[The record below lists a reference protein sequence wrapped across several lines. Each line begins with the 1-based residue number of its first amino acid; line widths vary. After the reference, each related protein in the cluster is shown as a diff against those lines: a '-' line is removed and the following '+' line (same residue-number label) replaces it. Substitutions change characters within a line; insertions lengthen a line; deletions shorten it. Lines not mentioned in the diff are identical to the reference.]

1 MKTDFNP
8 DLQYRCTIIRGKAQK
23 ELDNLLPA
31 YANIVAE
38 ICPCTKDVFDQE
50 FNDRLSDIFY
60 ASTFEN
66 LEENNQKTIRNHVTE
81 IAGKLFGLYYFD
93 DQYIYESPS
102 NQKLLEDNDQPAFF
116 KNLCLNFQFPNGTQ
130 KIQTIEERIN
140 DGIKFKPFHFTL
152 ALLALAKS
160 KKVSLKRNE
169 IAYYVLN
176 SKQVLQSLV
185 SIEEVLDL
193 IIIHRATNSTRSLNF
208 SDSNETQH
216 IREQLYLLALA
227 NLIKIEGENVI
238 LNESENQIIQVFIK
252 ELKTPLRFDIFK
264 YDLNKKDEKKQMYYD
279 WSEYFGKIAVTNPD
293 ILSTSIEALQRE
305 EIEKHKTEKKGVDYT
320 ILGDEGEDYVFN
332 LEKNRVSVF
341 YPRLVNKVLL
351 LGKQRG
357 LGYDI
362 SSIEAEEN
370 KEEPEFA
377 RFIEVKSTKRITEP
391 DLNDN
396 SWTDTVNLT
405 RKEWI
410 AAKQYRSAYNI
421 YRVYFTPNATIVRKI
436 NDPFGKNEQGT
447 ITVLPTLYRMD
458 FGSQSIDKQY

>member
-1 MKTDFNP
+1 MKTNFNP
-8 DLQYRCTIIRGKAQK
+8 DIQYRCTIIRGKAQK

-50 FNDRLSDIFY
+50 FNDRLSEIIYD
-60 ASTFEN
+60 STFEK
-66 LEENNQKTIRNHVTE
+66 LEENNQKTIRNHITE

-130 KIQTIEERIN
+130 KIQTVEERIN
-140 DGIKFKPFHFTL
+140 DGIKFKPFHFVL
-152 ALLALAKS
+152 SLLSIAQKNGITIT
-160 KKVSLKRNE
+160 KDE
-169 IAYYVLN
+169 IGYYVLN
-176 SKQVLQSLV
+176 AKQVLQGTI
-185 SIEEVLDL
+185 SIEDVLGTILKD
-193 IIIHRATNSTRSLNF
+193 RASNNIKKL
-208 SDSNETQH
+208 DSGSFHTQH
-216 IREQLYLLALA
+216 IREQLNLLTLA
-227 NLIKIEGENVI
+227 NLIIIDGNNVI
-238 LNESENQIIQVFIK
+238 LNKAENLIIDEFIK
-252 ELKTPLRFDIFK
+252 ELNTPLKFNIFS
-264 YDLNKKDEKKQMYYD
+264 YNLNNEDEKKQMYYD
-279 WSEYFGKIAVTNPD
+279 WSEYFGKIAVLNPE

-305 EIEKHKTEKKGVDYT
+305 EIEKPKVEKKGVDYT

-341 YPRLVNKVLL
+341 YPRLTNKVLL

-362 SSIEAEEN
+362 SSIEADEN

-458 FGSQSIDKQY
+458 FGSESIDKQY

>member
-1 MKTDFNP
+1 MKTNFNP
-8 DLQYRCTIIRGKAQK
+8 DIQYRCTIIRGKAQK

-50 FNDRLSDIFY
+50 FNGRLSEIIYD
-60 ASTFEN
+60 SSFES
-66 LEENNQKTIRNHVTE
+66 LEENNQKTIRNHITE

-93 DQYIYESPS
+93 DQYFYESPS

-140 DGIKFKPFHFTL
+140 DGIKFKPFHFVL
-152 ALLALAKS
+152 SLLSIAQKNGIIIT
-160 KKVSLKRNE
+160 KDE
-169 IAYYVLN
+169 IGYYVLN
-176 SKQVLQSLV
+176 AKQVLQGTI
-185 SIEEVLDL
+185 SIEDVLGRILKD
-193 IIIHRATNSTRSLNF
+193 RSSNNVKKL
-208 SDSNETQH
+208 DSGSFHTQH
-216 IREQLYLLALA
+216 IREQLNLLTLA
-227 NLIKIEGENVI
+227 NLIIIDSNNVI
-238 LNESENQIIQVFIK
+238 LNKSENQIIDEFIK
-252 ELKTPLRFDIFK
+252 ELNTPLQFNIFK
-264 YDLNKKDEKKQMYYD
+264 YNLNNEEEKKQMYYD
-279 WSEYFGKIAVTNPD
+279 WSEYFGKIAVTNPE

-305 EIEKHKTEKKGVDYT
+305 VIEKPKTEKKGIDYT

-362 SSIEAEEN
+362 SSIEADEN

-458 FGSQSIDKQY
+458 FGSESIDKQY

>member
-1 MKTDFNP
+1 MKTNFNP
-8 DLQYRCTIIRGKAQK
+8 DIQYRCTIIRGKAQK

-50 FNDRLSDIFY
+50 FNDRLSKIIYD
-60 ASTFEN
+60 STFEN
-66 LEENNQKTIRNHVTE
+66 LEENNQKTIRNHITE

-130 KIQTIEERIN
+130 KIQTVEERIN
-140 DGIKFKPFHFTL
+140 DGIKFKPFHFVL
-152 ALLALAKS
+152 SLLSIAQKNGITIT
-160 KKVSLKRNE
+160 KDE
-169 IAYYVLN
+169 IGYYVLN
-176 SKQVLQSLV
+176 AKQVLQGTI
-185 SIEEVLDL
+185 SIEDVLGTILKD
-193 IIIHRATNSTRSLNF
+193 RASNNIKKL
-208 SDSNETQH
+208 DSGSFHTQH
-216 IREQLYLLALA
+216 IREQLNLLTLA
-227 NLIKIEGENVI
+227 NLIIIDGNNVI
-238 LNESENQIIQVFIK
+238 LNKAENLIIDEFIK
-252 ELKTPLRFDIFK
+252 ELNTPLKFNIFS
-264 YDLNKKDEKKQMYYD
+264 YNLNNEDEKKQMYYD
-279 WSEYFGKIAVTNPD
+279 WSEYFGKIAVLNPE

-305 EIEKHKTEKKGVDYT
+305 EIEKTKVEKKGVDYT

-362 SSIEAEEN
+362 SSIEADEN

-458 FGSQSIDKQY
+458 FGSESIDKQY

>member
-1 MKTDFNP
+1 MKTNFNP
-8 DLQYRCTIIRGKAQK
+8 DIQYRCTIIRGKAQK

-50 FNDRLSDIFY
+50 FNDRLSEIIYD
-60 ASTFEN
+60 STFEN
-66 LEENNQKTIRNHVTE
+66 LEENNQKTIRNHITE

-130 KIQTIEERIN
+130 KIQTVEERIN
-140 DGIKFKPFHFTL
+140 DGIKFKPFHFVL
-152 ALLALAKS
+152 SLLSFAQKNGITIT
-160 KKVSLKRNE
+160 KDE
-169 IAYYVLN
+169 IGYYVLN
-176 SKQVLQSLV
+176 AKQVLQGTI
-185 SIEEVLDL
+185 SIEDVLGTILKD
-193 IIIHRATNSTRSLNF
+193 RASNNIKKL
-208 SDSNETQH
+208 DSGSFHTQH
-216 IREQLYLLALA
+216 IREQLNLLTLA
-227 NLIKIEGENVI
+227 NLIIIDGNNVI
-238 LNESENQIIQVFIK
+238 LNKAENLIIDEFIK
-252 ELKTPLRFDIFK
+252 ELNTPLKFNIFS
-264 YDLNKKDEKKQMYYD
+264 YNLNNEDEKKQMYYD
-279 WSEYFGKIAVTNPD
+279 WSEYFGKIAVLNPE

-305 EIEKHKTEKKGVDYT
+305 EIEKTKVEKKGVDYT

-362 SSIEAEEN
+362 SSIEADEN

-458 FGSQSIDKQY
+458 FGSESIDKQY

>member
-1 MKTDFNP
+1 MKTNFNP

-50 FNDRLSDIFY
+50 FSDRLSEIIY
-60 ASTFEN
+60 NSTFDD
-66 LEENNQKTIRNHVTE
+66 LEENNQKTIRNHITE

-130 KIQTIEERIN
+130 KIQTVEERIN
-140 DGIKFKPFHFTL
+140 DGIKFKPFHFVL
-152 ALLALAKS
+152 SLLSIAQKNGITIT
-160 KKVSLKRNE
+160 KDE
-169 IAYYVLN
+169 IGYYVLN
-176 SKQVLQSLV
+176 AKQVLQGTI
-185 SIEEVLDL
+185 SIEDVLGTILKD
-193 IIIHRATNSTRSLNF
+193 RASNNVKKL
-208 SDSNETQH
+208 DSGSFHTQH
-216 IREQLYLLALA
+216 IREQLNLLTLA
-227 NLIKIEGENVI
+227 NLIIIDGNNVI
-238 LNESENQIIQVFIK
+238 LNKAENLIIDEFIK
-252 ELKTPLRFDIFK
+252 ELNTPLKFNIFS
-264 YDLNKKDEKKQMYYD
+264 YNLNNEDEKKQMYYD
-279 WSEYFGKIAVTNPD
+279 WSEYFGKIAVLNPE

-305 EIEKHKTEKKGVDYT
+305 EIEKPKVEKKGVDYT

-362 SSIEAEEN
+362 SSIEADEN

-396 SWTDTVNLT
+396 SWTDTVYLT

-458 FGSQSIDKQY
+458 FGSESIDKQY

>member
-1 MKTDFNP
+1 MKTNFNP

-50 FNDRLSDIFY
+50 FNDRLSEIIY
-60 ASTFEN
+60 NSTFEN
-66 LEENNQKTIRNHVTE
+66 LEENNQKTIRNHITE

-130 KIQTIEERIN
+130 KIQTVEERIN
-140 DGIKFKPFHFTL
+140 DGIKFKPFHFVL
-152 ALLALAKS
+152 
-160 KKVSLKRNE
+160 SLFSIAQKNRITITKDE
-169 IAYYVLN
+169 IGYYVLN
-176 SKQVLQSLV
+176 AKQVLQGTI
-185 SIEEVLDL
+185 SIEDVLGTILKD
-193 IIIHRATNSTRSLNF
+193 RASNNVKKL
-208 SDSNETQH
+208 DSGSFHTQH
-216 IREQLYLLALA
+216 IREQLNLLTLA
-227 NLIKIEGENVI
+227 NLIIIDGNNVI
-238 LNESENQIIQVFIK
+238 LNKAENLIIDEFIK
-252 ELKTPLRFDIFK
+252 ELNTPLKFNIFS
-264 YDLNKKDEKKQMYYD
+264 YNLNNEDEKKQMYYD
-279 WSEYFGKIAVTNPD
+279 WSEYFGKIAVLNPE

-305 EIEKHKTEKKGVDYT
+305 EIEKPKVEKKGVDYT

-362 SSIEAEEN
+362 SSIEADEN

-458 FGSQSIDKQY
+458 FGSESIDKQY

>member
-1 MKTDFNP
+1 MKVNFNP

-38 ICPCTKDVFDQE
+38 ICPSKKDVFDQE
-50 FNDRLSDIFY
+50 FNDRLSEIIYDI
-60 ASTFEN
+60 AFEN
-66 LEENNQKTIRNHVTE
+66 LEENNQKTIRNHITE

-140 DGIKFKPFHFTL
+140 DGIKFKPFHFVL
-152 ALLALAKS
+152 SLLSIAQKNGITIT
-160 KKVSLKRNE
+160 KDE
-169 IAYYVLN
+169 IGYYVLN
-176 SKQVLQSLV
+176 AKQVLQGTI
-185 SIEEVLDL
+185 SIEDVLGTILKD
-193 IIIHRATNSTRSLNF
+193 RASNNVKKL
-208 SDSNETQH
+208 DSGSFHTQH
-216 IREQLYLLALA
+216 IREQLNLLTLA
-227 NLIKIEGENVI
+227 NLIIIDGNNVI
-238 LNESENQIIQVFIK
+238 LNKSENLIINEFIK
-252 ELKTPLRFDIFK
+252 ELNTPLQFNIFK
-264 YDLNKKDEKKQMYYD
+264 YNLNNEEEKKQMYYD
-279 WSEYFGKIAVTNPD
+279 WSEYFGKIAVINPE

-305 EIEKHKTEKKGVDYT
+305 EIEKPKTEKKGIDYT

-362 SSIEAEEN
+362 SSIEANEN

-391 DLNDN
+391 DLKDN

-458 FGSQSIDKQY
+458 FGSESIDKQY